1 MKNLNVHLSD
11 ELHTRLKLACV
22 QEQKDMSEVIRKL
35 IEEYVGKAEKKRL
48 KK

>member
-22 QEQKDMSEVIRKL
+22 QEHKDMSEVIRKL
-35 IEEYVGKAEKKRL
+35 IEDYVEKVEKKL